1 MSQLVPGLS
10 VYGGDDRIEALT
22 DKVGH
27 GDQFKV
33 GALSVKCLFTPCH
46 TRGHICYLVEGES
59 DPAAAVFT
67 GDTLFLGGCGK
78 FFEGDGKMMH
88 RALVE
93 VLGALPDKTVSCKL
107 LYNTIG
113 LSSCVCENVQ
123 TCQNH

>member
-1 MSQLVPGLS
+1 MDGERLKTHVENLDNYLKGGLEQGN
-10 VYGGDDRIEALT
+10 V
-22 DKVGH
+22 
-27 GDQFKV
+27 
-33 GALSVKCLFTPCH
+33 
-46 TRGHICYLVEGES
+46 YLVEGES

-107 LYNTIG
+107 LCNTKG

-123 TCQNH
+123 AFQNH